1 MIGTIALVVF
11 CASIAAFF
19 AQEFGR
25 MFKRFFAIPGVK
37 LLVPLIVAS
46 WFIEIY
52 EEWGLWLLLRIQVW
66 LHQFVYKL
74 HALIPFEK
82 GSLPFTKIVY
92 LCFVASLPLLISQL
106 ASIKKWRR
114 KRPPQT
120 YWLGLV
126 LWVIAAIL
134 LTLSSVP
141 TSLEVRPL

>member
-1 MIGTIALVVF
+1 MIVTLAIVVF

-19 AQEFGR
+19 AQEFGS
-25 MFKRFFAIPGVK
+25 MFKRFFAIPGMK
-37 LLVPLIVAS
+37 LLFPLVVAS

-52 EEWGLWLLLRIQVW
+52 EEWGLWLLLRIQAW
-66 LHQFVYKL
+66 LHQFVHKL
-74 HALIPFEK
+74 HVLIPFEQ
-82 GSLPFTKIVY
+82 GSLHFTKIVY
-92 LCFVASLPLLISQL
+92 LFFVACLPLLISQL

-114 KRPPQT
+114 NRVPHT

-141 TSLEVRPL
+141 T